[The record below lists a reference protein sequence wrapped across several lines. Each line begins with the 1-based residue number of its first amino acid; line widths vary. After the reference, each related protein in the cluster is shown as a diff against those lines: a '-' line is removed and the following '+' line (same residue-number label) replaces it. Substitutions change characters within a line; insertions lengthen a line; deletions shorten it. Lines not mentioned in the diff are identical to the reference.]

1 MPDEKS
7 DKPQT
12 FVASTALK
20 SRVCYVVQVV
30 IFFVAVLGLV
40 MFLTVDYVGR
50 SGGIFINIRP
60 CFHEVYA
67 TKICKN
73 RICLNIFHSKS
84 TRSGRRTIWDVIIV
98 ILGGGLLKP
107 QDFFNF
113 Y

>member
-1 MPDEKS
+1 MPDENS

-50 SGGIFINIRP
+50 SGGNFINFRP

-67 TKICKN
+67 TKIESV
-73 RICLNIFHSKS
+73 FFKS

-98 ILGGGLLKP
+98 ILGGGLL
-107 QDFFNF
+107 QGGILDFL
-113 Y
+113 

>member
-1 MPDEKS
+1 MPDENS

-67 TKICKN
+67 TNIESVLTYF
-73 RICLNIFHSKS
+73 ILNQ
-84 TRSGRRTIWDVIIV
+84 
-98 ILGGGLLKP
+98 LGAGVAQFGML
-107 QDFFNF
+107 
-113 Y
+113 

>member
-1 MPDEKS
+1 MPDENS

-50 SGGIFINIRP
+50 SGGIFYQHSTLFSRSL
-60 CFHEVYA
+60 CHKY
-67 TKICKN
+67 
-73 RICLNIFHSKS
+73 RICLNIFYFKP

>member
-1 MPDEKS
+1 MPDENS

-50 SGGIFINIRP
+50 SGGNFINIWP
-60 CFHEVYA
+60 YFHEVYA
-67 TKICKN
+67 TKIESV
-73 RICLNIFHSKS
+73 L
-84 TRSGRRTIWDVIIV
+84 T
-98 ILGGGLLKP
+98 
-107 QDFFNF
+107 
-113 Y
+113 